1 MTAQPAGEVRSPPA
15 TSFTVNACNS
25 DAQFFEPT
33 LRHMLA
39 ALKHPFAERLV
50 AYDPGRQEGKYAAR
64 AGSDRAT
71 MEAILQRLL
80 DDKVIDRVDVIPW
93 TEDEQQRI
101 LHTYFGSDEIDLK
114 DFSGAPIYQ
123 YLYALARCQGD
134 YVFHADSD
142 MLFHRAVPASWID
155 EGIALMQREARVVVT
170 CPRAGPPQARNW
182 LERLLGRSFEP
193 KPRDP
198 WRRVDFTSTR
208 YFLAHAG
215 RLRGALPLVQSR
227 PGEPLENSLTH
238 TFRLRGLEHWNLT
251 TLEHWTI
258 HPWKHDEN
266 YVRHLPDLIWA
277 VEQGVYPFVRTG
289 HRWDMRTEG
298 EHIEE
303 WLRVLRRHGR
313 GSGGAQGQAGHAA

>member
-1 MTAQPAGEVRSPPA
+1 MIEGRAANNTARHTV
-15 TSFTVNACNS
+15 SFTVNACNS
-25 DAQFFEPT
+25 DAAFLEPT
-33 LRHMLA
+33 LRHMLP
-39 ALKHPFAERLV
+39 ALAFPLSERLV
-50 AYDPGRQEGKYAAR
+50 AYDPGRQEGKYAQR
-64 AGSDRAT
+64 AAGDRAT

-80 DDKVIDRVDVIPW
+80 DDRVIDRVDVIPW
-93 TEDEQQRI
+93 DETEQQRI
-101 LHTYFGSDEIDLK
+101 LRTYFGGAEVDLK

-123 YLYALARCQGD
+123 YLYALDRCHGD

-142 MLFHRAVPASWID
+142 MLFHRAVAGSWITD
-155 EGIALMQREARVVVT
+155 GIDLMQREAQVVVT

-182 LERLLGRSFEP
+182 LERLTGRSFEP
-193 KPRDP
+193 APSAK

-208 YFLAHAG
+208 YFLMNMALFRA
-215 RLRGALPLVQSR
+215 ALPLVQSR

-238 TFRLRGLEHWNLT
+238 TFKLHGLEQWNLT
-251 TLEHWTI
+251 TLDHWTI

-277 VEQGVYPFVRTG
+277 VEQGLYPFRRTG

-298 EHIEE
+298 KHIEE

-313 GSGGAQGQAGHAA
+313 GRGNPSSAHDAR

>member
-1 MTAQPAGEVRSPPA
+1 MTTSSTTV
-15 TSFTVNACNS
+15 SFTVNACNS
-25 DAQFFEPT
+25 DAQFLELT

-39 ALKHPFAERLV
+39 ALNYPFAERLV

-64 AGSDRAT
+64 MGSDRAT
-71 MEAILQRLL
+71 MESILQRLL
-80 DDKVIDRVDVIPW
+80 DDRVIDRVDVIPW
-93 TEDEQQRI
+93 TDDEQQRV
-101 LHTYFGSDEIDLK
+101 LSAYFGDEQVAGK

-123 YLYALARCQGD
+123 YLYALDRCQGD
-134 YVFHADSD
+134 FVFHADSD
-142 MLFHRAVPASWID
+142 MLFHRAVEGSWIE
-155 EGIALMQREARVVVT
+155 EGIALMQRESKVVVT

-182 LERLLGRSFEP
+182 FERLTGRSFEARP
-193 KPRDP
+193 KER

-208 YFLAHAG
+208 YFLLDMAKF
-215 RLRGALPLVQSR
+215 RRALPLVQAK

-251 TLEHWTI
+251 TLDHWTI

-266 YVRHLPDLIWA
+266 YVHHLPDLIWA
-277 VEQGVYPFVRTG
+277 IEQGVYPFVRAG

-298 EHIEE
+298 QHINE

-313 GSGGAQGQAGHAA
+313 GHGPAPVSGHES

>member
-1 MTAQPAGEVRSPPA
+1 M

-25 DAQFFEPT
+25 DAQFIEPT
-33 LRHMLA
+33 LRHMLPS
-39 ALKHPFAERLV
+39 LNHRFAERLV

-64 AGSDRAT
+64 AGADRAT

-80 DDKVIDRVDVIPW
+80 DDRVIDRVDVIPW
-93 TEDEQQRI
+93 TEAEQQRV
-101 LHTYFGSDEIDLK
+101 LGTFFGDARVELK

-123 YLYALARCQGD
+123 YLYALDRCRGD

-142 MLFHRAVPASWID
+142 MLFHRAVPGSWID
-155 EGIALMQREARVVVT
+155 EGIALMEREPQVVVT

-182 LERLLGRSFEP
+182 FERLTGRSFEARP
-193 KPRDP
+193 SAK

-208 YFLAHAG
+208 YFLMDMAK
-215 RLRGALPLVQSR
+215 LRRALPLVQGK

-238 TFRLRGLEHWNLT
+238 TFRLRGLEQWNLT
-251 TLEHWTI
+251 TQDHWTI

-277 VEQGVYPFVRTG
+277 VERGIYPFVRTG

-298 EHIEE
+298 RHVEE
-303 WLRVLRRHGR
+303 WLRVLRKHGR
-313 GSGGAQGQAGHAA
+313 GRGTAPEVGGGQ